1 MTATIETAD
10 RTLLDRVQA
19 GVPLVELPF
28 AALAAELGTTEADV
42 LARLARLVEARVLRQ
57 IGAIFDTRACG
68 YASALVAAR
77 VAPDALES
85 AAAVVSAHP
94 GVSHCYERD
103 HAWNLWFT
111 LAVPPASRLGLEE
124 TVTRLGAA
132 ADAESIRALPALRT
146 FKIAARF
153 ALDDGEGASAA
164 AGGWWG
170 PGGEPPPRPVAS
182 TRCCSADPTA
192 RTLVTS
198 ASVVSEGAPHSAPA
212 SPRLAPAPL
221 SDDEIAVVRALQKPL
236 ALVEEP
242 FAAPAREAGM
252 SQAEILACAKALL
265 DRGVMRRFAG
275 LLDHRRAGFGANV
288 MAAWALSAE
297 RIEAAGARVAAFPA
311 VTHCYER
318 PVSVDWPFALF
329 SMIHGKSRDE
339 CLAVVDAVRAAI
351 RPDGGALLWTLR
363 ELKKSRLQLFTPDYE
378 AWEASV
384 AEGRP

>member
-77 VAPDALES
+77 VAPDALEG

-124 TVTRLGAA
+124 TVARLGAA
-132 ADAESIRALPALRT
+132 AAAESIRALPALRT

-164 AGGWWG
+164 AGGW
-170 PGGEPPPRPVAS
+170 RS
-182 TRCCSADPTA
+182 SKSR
-192 RTLVTS
+192 
-198 ASVVSEGAPHSAPA
+198 
-212 SPRLAPAPL
+212 SPRRPA
-221 SDDEIAVVRALQKPL
+221 K
-236 ALVEEP
+236 
-242 FAAPAREAGM
+242 
-252 SQAEILACAKALL
+252 
-265 DRGVMRRFAG
+265 RG
-275 LLDHRRAGFGANV
+275 
-288 MAAWALSAE
+288 
-297 RIEAAGARVAAFPA
+297 
-311 VTHCYER
+311 
-318 PVSVDWPFALF
+318 
-329 SMIHGKSRDE
+329 
-339 CLAVVDAVRAAI
+339 
-351 RPDGGALLWTLR
+351 
-363 ELKKSRLQLFTPDYE
+363 
-378 AWEASV
+378 
-384 AEGRP
+384 